1 MIKGQNFRL
10 FIDGVCLAGSKT
22 CTVSQSAQTEDI
34 TSKDSLGNGK
44 DTNIKL
50 KSWSGSADALV
61 FDITNVQNFI
71 AHIISGDKI
80 QCTFQK
86 TEGDPP
92 RTPSKTQEMKLAGS
106 ILINDLTIKSVVNE
120 EIIISIKFL
129 GWGPLTN
136 VKE

>member
-10 FIDGVCLAGSKT
+10 FFDGVCLAASKT

-50 KSWSGSADALV
+50 KSWSGSAGALV

-80 QCTFQK
+80 QCTFKK
-86 TEGDPP
+86 TEGDTP
-92 RTPSKTQEMKLAGS
+92 RTPSITQEMKLAGT
-106 ILINDLTIKSVVNE
+106 IMINDLTFKSVVNE